1 MGWSNYDHYSDDW
14 SSAARSGESDEY
26 YTTHCTDCDEVTE
39 HDVCTD
45 ECVEC

>member
-1 MGWSNYDHYSDDW
+1 MGWSNYDHYNDDW
-14 SSAARSGESDEY
+14 CGEDRGGNDEY
-26 YTTHCTDCDEVTE
+26 YSAHCADCDEVTE